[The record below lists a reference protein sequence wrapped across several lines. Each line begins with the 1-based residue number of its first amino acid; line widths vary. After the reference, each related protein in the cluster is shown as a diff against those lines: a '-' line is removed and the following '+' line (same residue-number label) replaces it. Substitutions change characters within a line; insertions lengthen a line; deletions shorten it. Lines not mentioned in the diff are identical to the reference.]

1 MKAITKVPN
10 PEMQRSCIEKIK
22 YLPNYPHY
30 PENQDIFNNSV
41 REDVMDTD
49 GIFEN
54 LDINQN
60 DFVKEEIVPDLVAY
74 DLGLGDIPENEG
86 NEDEENN
93 YYSLGGDDHNDLDED
108 RGD

>member
-1 MKAITKVPN
+1 MKAIKNVPN
-10 PEMQRSCIEKIK
+10 REIQWSCIEKIK

-30 PENQDIFNNSV
+30 PESDDIYNNSD
-41 REDVMDTD
+41 REDVIDTD

-60 DFVKEEIVPDLVAY
+60 DFVKEEIGGDLVPD
-74 DLGLGDIPENEG
+74 DLGLGEIAENEG
-86 NEDEENN
+86 SEDEENN

-108 RGD
+108 HVD